1 MTMPK
6 KKRPEQTYESQM
18 QIFVKQLKQSGV
30 TDKTIQKVIEEMQDY
45 QQKEM
50 AKQLAEMF
58 KRWKQIIKESI
69 ENDGRSK

>member
-1 MTMPK
+1 MPK
-6 KKRPEQTYESQM
+6 KNKSEQTYESQM

-50 AKQLAEMF
+50 AKQLDEMF

-69 ENDGRSK
+69 ENNGK

>member
-1 MTMPK
+1 MPK
-6 KKRPEQTYESQM
+6 KKKPEQTYESKM

-50 AKQLAEMF
+50 AKQLDEMF
-58 KRWKQIIKESI
+58 KRWKKIIKESI
-69 ENDGRSK
+69 ENNGR

>member
-69 ENDGRSK
+69 ENDGR